1 MNQKGF
7 QEYGST
13 FAGITYDLPNVK
25 IEEKAQNEEPNKFKD
40 DFIMFGAFYIEG
52 SIFSA
57 IDKLVEGS
65 GSPCLLTETGVIVSG
80 SMDRLL
86 KWKMYNHCRSGHIFL
101 STAFHGLIS

>member
-1 MNQKGF
+1 MKHIPFQSARTDEVKETTAQSKRF
-7 QEYGST
+7 PQEYGFT
-13 FAGITYDLPNVK
+13 FAGITYDLPTVK

-40 DFIMFGAFYIEG
+40 DFIMFGAFYIEA

-65 GSPCLLTETGVIVSG
+65 GSPCLLTETGAIVSG

-86 KWKMYNHCRSGHIFL
+86 K
-101 STAFHGLIS
+101 